1 MRFSNLSELRATS
14 APDAPCIEDAS
25 TTLSNREFHSRVLA
39 AAGVL
44 ENLDICPGDVIA
56 IMLPNQADF
65 VVAMFAAWRLGAAVT
80 PVKPSLTS
88 KEATHQIVDSE
99 AKVVINAAGEIVVPG
114 IRTLPV
120 AVLKEG
126 EPHAGAPFEQ
136 SAALALLIYTSGT
149 TGLPKGVMLSHA
161 NIEAMVD
168 MGQQALQITA
178 ADHCLLVLPL
188 FHVNAILVS
197 TLAPLSAGGRVTIR
211 ERFDIDTF
219 FNDVEQL
226 RPTYFSGVPT
236 IYALLNALPEYIKP
250 DTSSVRYG
258 ICGAAP
264 APEELLK
271 SFEARY
277 GFPLLEAYGLSEGT
291 CGSTIN
297 PFDGV
302 RKAGTVGLPF
312 AGQRIAIADSSGTH
326 LPQGAVGEV
335 LIHGPNV
342 MCGYLGKPEETA
354 KTIVNGWLHTGDI
367 GQIDADGYLSIVGR
381 LKEMII
387 RGGENIYPK
396 EIEDVLSGF
405 PGVLEAAV
413 IGAPHETLGETV
425 IAYVAY
431 RPGFTASTDQL
442 HEHCAGQLTRYKRP
456 VAINVVESL
465 PKNAVGKID
474 KIRLRDLWVS
484 QNS

>member
-1 MRFSNLSELRATS
+1 MRFSKLSESRAAL
-14 APDAPCIEDAS
+14 APDARCIEDA
-25 TTLSNREFHSRVLA
+25 TTVLTNREFHARVLA

-44 ENLDICPGDVIA
+44 ADLGVWAGDVVA
-56 IMLPNQADF
+56 IMLPNRVEF
-65 VVAMFAAWRLGAAVT
+65 VVAMFAAWRLGASVT

-88 KEATHQIVDSE
+88 KEATHQIVDSG
-99 AKVVINAAGEIVVPG
+99 AVLVVNATGETVVSDV
-114 IRTLPV
+114 RSLPV
-120 AVLKEG
+120 AALQDGRLHTGV
-126 EPHAGAPFEQ
+126 PFDDP
-136 SAALALLIYTSGT
+136 SALALLIYTSGT
-149 TGLPKGVMLSHA
+149 TGLPKGVMLDHA
-161 NIEAMVD
+161 NIEAMVA
-168 MGQQALQITA
+168 MGQHSLKVTS

-197 TLAPLSAGGRVTIR
+197 TLSPLAAGGRVTIR
-211 ERFDIDTF
+211 ERFDIETF
-219 FNDVEQL
+219 LSDVERL
-226 RPTYFSGVPT
+226 RPTFFSGVPT
-236 IYALLNALPEYIKP
+236 IYALLNALPDHVKP

-264 APEELLK
+264 ASADLLT

-277 GFPLLEAYGLSEGT
+277 GFPLIEGYGLSEGT

-297 PFDGV
+297 PLDGV

-312 AGQRIAIADSSGTH
+312 AGQRIAIADSRGIH
-326 LPQGAVGEV
+326 LPQGATGEV
-335 LIHGPNV
+335 LIQGPNV
-342 MCGYLGKPEETA
+342 MRGYLGKPEETE
-354 KTIVNGWLHTGDI
+354 KTIVDGWLHTGDI
-367 GQIDADGYLSIVGR
+367 GRIDEDGYLSIVGR

-405 PGVLEAAV
+405 PDVLEAAV

-431 RPGFTASTDQL
+431 RTGFTGSTEAL

-456 VAINVVESL
+456 ATINVIDSL

-474 KIRLRDLWVS
+474 KIKLRNLWAS
-484 QNS
+484 QNP